1 MVFLEAQVGGTPHTW
16 TNVTNFIAID
26 CKTPKREIKCRL
38 VHDVKPK
45 KIIDC
50 LEVDEMDYEMNYRE
64 FLPPTLAAESSLR
77 P

>member
-26 CKTPKREIKCRL
+26 CKIPKREIKSRL

-50 LEVDEMDYEMNYRE
+50 LEVDEMDYRE